1 MAIRGNSAKGS
12 ERREKNSRESFY
24 PSGEYTHHCAQ
35 NVTRNV
41 NAKGA
46 SGELSDRNEECV
58 QGHWPKGHP
67 CHQVARN
74 LAKLCSSVLWKVQ
87 LMRAE
92 LGRFLSRVL
101 RISPCHSQ

>member
-58 QGHWPKGHP
+58 
-67 CHQVARN
+67 
-74 LAKLCSSVLWKVQ
+74 
-87 LMRAE
+87 
-92 LGRFLSRVL
+92 
-101 RISPCHSQ
+101 

>member
-1 MAIRGNSAKGS
+1 M
-12 ERREKNSRESFY
+12 
-24 PSGEYTHHCAQ
+24 
-35 NVTRNV
+35 

-58 QGHWPKGHP
+58 LGHWPKGHP

-87 LMRAE
+87 LVKVNLE
-92 LGRFLSRVL
+92 ISKQSVEDFSLLLTITWEGRQTR
-101 RISPCHSQ
+101 